1 MWQEVLKVDRVG
13 VQDNFFSLG
22 GDSILSIRVVSLLKS
37 RGIPLDVKDIF
48 QHQTVEQLAMQAGQ
62 AAAGEQAEPLEPFAL
77 LTEQER
83 SELGDGRYE
92 DAYPMSALQAGMVFH
107 TQMEQFS
114 GIYHDIIAEHVRCP
128 WDRACFE
135 YALSVCMQEQPLL
148 RTVFKLEGE
157 RPLQVVLGEVEPPLE
172 VEDLRGQS
180 AEQQERYLEQWT
192 EARKRHEFDWERG
205 PLLQVNIFLRTDDSF
220 QFVLSF
226 HHSVLDGWSR
236 AVLTTV
242 LYNRYE
248 RLLSGQELE
257 AVEENWTYREFIAQ
271 EQRVLAD
278 GGAKQYF
285 ARMLEEAPGEQ
296 LPRLRSK
303 RGERAQGLLVVEAL
317 IGMSERLIG
326 LARELGVPVQ
336 SVLMAGHLKVLSVMS
351 GQSRAVSCVTHNGR
365 PETQGAER
373 SLGLFLNS
381 VPVSVEVGPCTW
393 RELIE
398 RVRQVGA
405 AGMQYRG
412 YPLSRIQQDVGISL
426 DEVTFNYTHF
436 HVYRDL
442 TTETEHKLEVLGSSG
457 FEQTNFDF
465 LVNVGRG
472 LDDVLRME
480 LIYKGGQFGREMM
493 ERVSGYYERVYEQ
506 MLEGLDGRHQ
516 VRTLL
521 SEEEERQVIRWG
533 AGAEVETSPLCVHEL
548 FERQADKTPHAV
560 AVVCSQQSLSY
571 LQLNQKADRLARYL
585 AEAGVGIGSRV
596 GIHLRRSA
604 EMMIAVLGVMKAGAA
619 YVPLEA
625 GLPSQRVEYMM
636 RDAGVECVL
645 VESGLMEGMR
655 LSGVDVVMM
664 DGAATDPAWLEEM
677 AGEATEAVR
686 RVRADD
692 LAYILYTSGLTG
704 KPKGVMVEHQGL
716 SNYLSHAAKSYLKE
730 GIKGSVVSS
739 PLSFDATLTTLMT
752 PLVAGGSVELLE
764 EDEGLIER
772 LADRMFGTEE
782 GLLFKVTPS
791 HLEALEYVDRSRRES
806 DARHVV
812 VVGGEQ
818 LRAELVRRWKGE
830 MLREA
835 VFVNEYGPTEAVV
848 GCSVW
853 ELRDDEGMRK
863 LEGMVGAPIGRP
875 IANTQMYV
883 MGEGCQ
889 LQPIGSVG
897 ELYIGGAGVARGYV
911 KDEEKT
917 RERFIEDPYE
927 EGERV
932 YRTGDLVR
940 WREEGELEF
949 VGRRDEQVKVR
960 GYRIE
965 LGEIEQELR
974 GVEGVEGAVV
984 VAREVEGGQ
993 KQLVGYVVIEEEA
1006 KRRASEA
1013 EMVGELRDSLRK
1025 VLPDYMVP
1033 TRIVVLEQL
1042 PLTPN
1047 GKVDRKALPAPE
1059 EVEREKYGYVGPRNG
1074 TEQALCEVWQEVLN
1088 RDQIGIHDNFFS
1100 LGGDSILSI
1109 RVISLLKS
1117 RGIPLD
1123 VKDIF
1128 QHQTVEQLA
1137 MQAGQAAAGEQ
1148 AEPLEPFAL
1157 LTEQERSELGDGRY
1171 EDAYPMS
1178 ALQAGMVFHTQMEQ
1192 FSGIYHDIMAEHV
1205 RCAWDRECFER
1216 ALAACIEEQPI
1227 LRTGFLLDRRQPL
1240 QVVYR
1245 TVELPLEVEDLR
1257 GQTQQEQESYLADW
1271 IEQRKRHEFDWERG
1285 PLLQVNIFL
1294 RTDDSFQFVL
1304 SFHHSVLD
1312 GWSRAVLTTVLYNR
1326 YERLLSGQE
1335 LEAVEENWTYR
1346 EFIAQEQR
1354 VLADGGA
1361 KQYFAGMLEEAP
1373 GEQLPR
1379 LRSKGGQRAQ
1389 GLIVVEQ
1396 FVGLSERLIGLAREL
1411 GVPVQSVLMAGHL
1424 KVLSVMSGQS
1434 RAVTCV
1440 THNGRPETQGAERSL
1455 GLYLNSLPQGLEV
1468 RRCSWRRLIE
1478 AVVEMNACGMQYR
1491 GYPLSRIQQ
1500 ELDWTFSEV
1509 LFNYTHF
1516 HIYNELTK
1524 GGGNELESL
1533 GSSGFEQTNFDLLVD
1548 VARGMDD
1555 ALRLSLVYDKQVF
1568 DREMIQRLG
1577 QYYLRAFEQ
1586 MLEGL
1591 DQPHHSLLSESERNH
1606 LLYELNSTQAD
1617 YPREVCLTDLFEQQ
1631 VERSPEA
1638 VAVVFEGQRLSYR
1651 ELNEQANQLAHYL
1664 RAQGVRP
1671 DSLVG
1676 LCVERSVE
1684 MVVGI
1689 IGILKAGGAY
1699 LPLDPSYPQE
1709 RLDYMIE
1716 DSRPAV
1722 VLTQSWLE
1730 ERLPLV
1736 SVPVLRLD
1744 TELEEL
1750 REYSSDNA
1758 GLEEVGLRP
1767 EHLAY
1772 VIYTSG
1778 STGKPKGVMVEH
1790 RNVGRLL
1797 SVTEADFGFGA
1808 QDVWTLFHSY
1818 AFDFSVWE
1826 MWGALAYGGRLVV
1839 VPKWVSRSPED
1850 FYRLVVSEGV
1860 TVLNQTPT
1868 AFTQLARVDAERQE
1882 ELKLRV
1888 VVFGGEALKLSELR
1902 GWVERH
1908 GEEKPEL
1915 VNMYGITETTVHVT
1929 YRRLRREDVAGDRG
1943 SVIGRAL
1950 GDLRVY
1956 VLGEDEELMPEG
1968 AVGEMYVGGGGVAR
1982 GYLNR
1987 EELTR
1992 ERFIE
1997 DRYEEGERVYRTGDL
2012 ARWTEEGELEYVG
2025 RKDAQVKVRGYRIEL
2040 GEIEHELGRMEMVS
2054 GAVVVAR
2061 QGEGGQK
2068 RLVGYVVIEEEAK
2081 RAESE
2086 AEMVGELRDALQRR
2100 LPDYMV
2106 PAHFVLLDQLPLT
2119 ANGKVDR
2126 KALPAP
2132 DAGDVEA
2139 AYLAPRN
2146 ETEQAL
2152 CEVWQEV
2159 LKVDRVGVQ
2168 DNFFSLGGDSILS
2181 IRVVSLLKS
2190 RGIPLDVKDIFQ
2202 HQTVEQLAMQ
2212 AGQAAAGE
2220 QAEPLEPFALL
2231 TEQERSELGDGRY
2244 EDAYPMSALQ
2254 AGMVFHTQME
2264 QFSGIY
2270 HDIIAEHV
2278 RCPWDRA
2285 CFEYALSVC
2294 MQEQPLLRTVFKLEG
2309 ERPLQVVL
2317 GEVEPPLEVED
2328 LRGQSAEQQE
2338 RYLEQ
2343 WTEARKRH
2351 EFDWERGPLLQVNIF
2366 LRTDDSFQFVLSF
2379 HHSVL
2384 DGWSRAVLTTVL
2396 YNRYER
2402 LLSGQE
2408 LEAVEENWTYRE
2420 FIAQEQ
2426 RVLADGGAKQYFARM
2441 LEEAP
2446 GEQLPR
2452 LRSKGGQR
2460 AQGLIVVE
2468 QFVGLSER
2476 LIGLARELG
2485 VPVQSVL
2492 MAGHLKVLTTMSGQ
2506 SRAVTCVT
2514 HNGRP
2519 ETQGAERSLGLF
2531 LNSVPVSVEVGPC
2544 TWRELIERVRQV
2556 GAAGM
2561 QYRGYPLSRIQQ
2573 DVGIS
2578 LDEVTFN
2585 YTHFHVYRDLTTET
2599 EHKLEVLGSS
2609 GFEQTNFDFLVNVG
2623 RGLDDVL
2630 RMELIY
2636 KGGQFGREI
2645 MERLGQYYVRA
2656 FEQMLEGLD
2665 GRHQVR
2671 TLLSEEEERQ
2681 VIEWG
2686 AGAEVETSPSV
2697 RARVDRAAGRQDP
2710 PCRGGSLLAAEPQ
2723 LPTAKPEGR
2732 QARSLPGRGWSGHRI
2747 EGGHTP
2753 EAVSRDDDSSAW
2765 GDEGRGCICA
2775 FGGGAAQP
2783 ASRVHD
2789 EGCGRGVCTGRERAD
2804 GRDEAERS
2812 GRGDDGRGGD
2822 RPSMA

>member
-1 MWQEVLKVDRVG
+1 M
-13 VQDNFFSLG
+13 
-22 GDSILSIRVVSLLKS
+22 
-37 RGIPLDVKDIF
+37 
-48 QHQTVEQLAMQAGQ
+48 
-62 AAAGEQAEPLEPFAL
+62 
-77 LTEQER
+77 
-83 SELGDGRYE
+83 
-92 DAYPMSALQAGMVFH
+92 
-107 TQMEQFS
+107 
-114 GIYHDIIAEHVRCP
+114 
-128 WDRACFE
+128 
-135 YALSVCMQEQPLL
+135 
-148 RTVFKLEGE
+148 
-157 RPLQVVLGEVEPPLE
+157 
-172 VEDLRGQS
+172 
-180 AEQQERYLEQWT
+180 
-192 EARKRHEFDWERG
+192 
-205 PLLQVNIFLRTDDSF
+205 
-220 QFVLSF
+220 
-226 HHSVLDGWSR
+226 
-236 AVLTTV
+236 
-242 LYNRYE
+242 
-248 RLLSGQELE
+248 
-257 AVEENWTYREFIAQ
+257 
-271 EQRVLAD
+271 
-278 GGAKQYF
+278 
-285 ARMLEEAPGEQ
+285 
-296 LPRLRSK
+296 
-303 RGERAQGLLVVEAL
+303 
-317 IGMSERLIG
+317 
-326 LARELGVPVQ
+326 
-336 SVLMAGHLKVLSVMS
+336 
-351 GQSRAVSCVTHNGR
+351 
-365 PETQGAER
+365 
-373 SLGLFLNS
+373 
-381 VPVSVEVGPCTW
+381 
-393 RELIE
+393 
-398 RVRQVGA
+398 
-405 AGMQYRG
+405 
-412 YPLSRIQQDVGISL
+412 
-426 DEVTFNYTHF
+426 
-436 HVYRDL
+436 
-442 TTETEHKLEVLGSSG
+442 
-457 FEQTNFDF
+457 
-465 LVNVGRG
+465 
-472 LDDVLRME
+472 
-480 LIYKGGQFGREMM
+480 
-493 ERVSGYYERVYEQ
+493 
-506 MLEGLDGRHQ
+506 
-516 VRTLL
+516 
-521 SEEEERQVIRWG
+521 
-533 AGAEVETSPLCVHEL
+533 
-548 FERQADKTPHAV
+548 
-560 AVVCSQQSLSY
+560 
-571 LQLNQKADRLARYL
+571 
-585 AEAGVGIGSRV
+585 
-596 GIHLRRSA
+596 
-604 EMMIAVLGVMKAGAA
+604 
-619 YVPLEA
+619 
-625 GLPSQRVEYMM
+625 
-636 RDAGVECVL
+636 
-645 VESGLMEGMR
+645 
-655 LSGVDVVMM
+655 DVVMM

-917 RERFIEDPYE
+917 REMFIEDPYE

-940 WREEGELEF
+940 WREEGELEY
-949 VGRRDEQVKVR
+949 VGRKDAQVKVR

-974 GVEGVEGAVV
+974 GIEGIVGAAV

-1033 TRIVVLEQL
+1033 TRIVVLEQM
-1042 PLTPN
+1042 PLTAN

-1059 EVEREKYGYVGPRNG
+1059 AGEVERVYVAARDE
-1074 TEQALCEVWQEVLN
+1074 TEEALCEVWQEVLKVD
-1088 RDQIGIHDNFFS
+1088 RIGIHDNFFS
-1100 LGGDSILSI
+1100 LGGDSIFAI
-1109 RVISLLKS
+1109 RVVSMLKS
-1117 RGIPLD
+1117 RGVKLD
-1123 VKDIF
+1123 IKDIF

-1192 FSGIYHDIMAEHV
+1192 FSGIYHDIIAEHV

-1216 ALAACIEEQPI
+1216 ALAACIQEQPL
-1227 LRTGFLLDRRQPL
+1227 LRTGFLLDRRRPL

-1555 ALRLSLVYDKQVF
+1555 SLRLSLVYDKQVF
-1568 DREMIQRLG
+1568 DREMIERLG

-1671 DSLVG
+1671 DVVVG

-1778 STGKPKGVMVEH
+1778 STGKPKGVMNEH
-1790 RNVGRLL
+1790 AGVVNRLL
-1797 SVTEADFGFGA
+1797 WARDA
-1808 QDVWTLFHSY
+1808 YDVSSEDRILQKTPFS
-1818 AFDFSVWE
+1818 FDVSVWE
-1826 MWGALAYGGRLVV
+1826 LLLPLLTGAQLVMARPGGHMEPEYLAEIIESRQITMMHF
-1839 VPKWVSRSPED
+1839 VPSMLQVFLEH
-1850 FYRLVVSEGV
+1850 GV
-1860 TVLNQTPT
+1860 TAGCKRLRRVLCS
-1868 AFTQLARVDAERQE
+1868 
-1882 ELKLRV
+1882 
-1888 VVFGGEALKLSELR
+1888 GEALSYGLQQRFEVRLPGVEL
-1902 GWVERH
+1902 H
-1908 GEEKPEL
+1908 NL
-1915 VNMYGITETTVHVT
+1915 YGPTEAAIDVTAWRCQSNVHQGMVP
-1929 YRRLRREDVAGDRG
+1929 
-1943 SVIGRAL
+1943 IGRPIANTQIYIL
-1950 GDLRVY
+1950 DAQMQPVPMGVT
-1956 VLGEDEELMPEG
+1956 GELYIGG
-1968 AVGEMYVGGGGVAR
+1968 AGVAR

-1987 EELTR
+1987 AELT
-1992 ERFIE
+1992 EQRFTK
-1997 DRYEEGERVYRTGDL
+1997 DPFRNGARARMYRTGDL
-2012 ARWTEEGELEYVG
+2012 GRWLSDGAIEYVG
-2025 RKDAQVKVRGYRIEL
+2025 RNDFQVKIKGFRIEL
-2040 GEIEHELGRMEMVS
+2040 GEIEHHLGSVAGI
-2054 GAVVVAR
+2054 GAAAVVAR
-2061 QGEGGQK
+2061 EGEGGQK
-2068 RLVGYVVIEEEAK
+2068 QLVGYVTLKADGWPGM
-2081 RAESE
+2081 SE
-2086 AEMVGELRDALQRR
+2086 LEVNSHLRDGLRR
-2100 LPDYMV
+2100 VLPDYMV
-2106 PAHFVLLDQLPLT
+2106 PTRIVVLEQLPLT

-2126 KALPAP
+2126 KALPVP
-2132 DAGDVEA
+2132 EEVEREK
-2139 AYLAPRN
+2139 YGYVGPRN
-2146 ETEQAL
+2146 RTEQAL

-2159 LKVDRVGVQ
+2159 LNRDRIGIH

-2181 IRVVSLLKS
+2181 IRVVSLAK
-2190 RGIPLDVKDIFQ
+2190 RKGIAITIRQMFA
-2202 HQTVEQLAMQ
+2202 HQTVAELATQIDQTVRHQQPQGAVEGEMPLLPIQ
-2212 AGQAAAGE
+2212 QQFLAAGDSSYHHNN
-2220 QAEPLEPFALL
+2220 QAVLLVVPSAFDFSLLRLVVEALYRRHDALRLRFTSLDGLWLASHAPLTPALVSDSCVIEPLPDDKSLRPDFITA
-2231 TEQERSELGDGRY
+2231 
-2244 EDAYPMSALQ
+2244 
-2254 AGMVFHTQME
+2254 
-2264 QFSGIY
+2264 
-2270 HDIIAEHV
+2270 
-2278 RCPWDRA
+2278 RCQHYQRTLDV
-2285 CFEYALSVC
+2285 S
-2294 MQEQPLLRTVFKLEG
+2294 QGPLLRAVY
-2309 ERPLQVVL
+2309 
-2317 GEVEPPLEVED
+2317 
-2328 LRGQSAEQQE
+2328 LRGDDEGRLLLVIHHLVVDGVSWRILLADLQQAY
-2338 RYLEQ
+2338 RQ
-2343 WTEARKRH
+2343 ACQGKQIEAGPE
-2351 EFDWERGPLLQVNIF
+2351 EFLLPAVGAGPGPLL
-2366 LRTDDSFQFVLSF
+2366 
-2379 HHSVL
+2379 
-2384 DGWSRAVLTTVL
+2384 
-2396 YNRYER
+2396 
-2402 LLSGQE
+2402 
-2408 LEAVEENWTYRE
+2408 
-2420 FIAQEQ
+2420 
-2426 RVLADGGAKQYFARM
+2426 
-2441 LEEAP
+2441 
-2446 GEQLPR
+2446 
-2452 LRSKGGQR
+2452 
-2460 AQGLIVVE
+2460 
-2468 QFVGLSER
+2468 
-2476 LIGLARELG
+2476 GLARFTAR
-2485 VPVQSVL
+2485 
-2492 MAGHLKVLTTMSGQ
+2492 AG
-2506 SRAVTCVT
+2506 
-2514 HNGRP
+2514 
-2519 ETQGAERSLGLF
+2519 
-2531 LNSVPVSVEVGPC
+2531 
-2544 TWRELIERVRQV
+2544 
-2556 GAAGM
+2556 
-2561 QYRGYPLSRIQQ
+2561 
-2573 DVGIS
+2573 
-2578 LDEVTFN
+2578 
-2585 YTHFHVYRDLTTET
+2585 
-2599 EHKLEVLGSS
+2599 
-2609 GFEQTNFDFLVNVG
+2609 
-2623 RGLDDVL
+2623 
-2630 RMELIY
+2630 
-2636 KGGQFGREI
+2636 
-2645 MERLGQYYVRA
+2645 
-2656 FEQMLEGLD
+2656 
-2665 GRHQVR
+2665 
-2671 TLLSEEEERQ
+2671 
-2681 VIEWG
+2681 
-2686 AGAEVETSPSV
+2686 
-2697 RARVDRAAGRQDP
+2697 
-2710 PCRGGSLLAAEPQ
+2710 LLARH
-2723 LPTAKPEGR
+2723 LG
-2732 QARSLPGRGWSGHRI
+2732 
-2747 EGGHTP
+2747 
-2753 EAVSRDDDSSAW
+2753 
-2765 GDEGRGCICA
+2765 
-2775 FGGGAAQP
+2775 
-2783 ASRVHD
+2783 
-2789 EGCGRGVCTGRERAD
+2789 
-2804 GRDEAERS
+2804 
-2812 GRGDDGRGGD
+2812 
-2822 RPSMA
+2822 